1 MMRTT
6 RLATAR
12 IRTPLRL
19 GRSRPLRVVLATM
32 LGCAAAG
39 VLAVGPAVADTSV
52 STPVGSNPRGMVF
65 DPVNGD
71 VYVGNYGG
79 NSVSVIDGSTNTVV
93 DTIDLGNHKPYAL
106 AFDPI
111 NGDIYVS
118 TPPYNDGGVAVIDG
132 NNDTTANQVIAYVTT
147 NILGIVDVN
156 GIPTTA
162 QEGDGYPLGLAFDPV
177 NGDIYVT
184 ESISTKVQ
192 SDGTALHAD
201 GTTVT
206 VIDGNND
213 ATANTVVGTV
223 KVGNR
228 PVAVAFDAADGGM
241 YVANADDDTVSV
253 IDGTKDATANTVTST
268 VGPLGLYAGLGVAL
282 TDLAFDSAD
291 GNIYVTT
298 QGGTNSNLSGYV
310 SVIHGTTIVEPNVFP
325 SNSVYN
331 SNARLFGVA
340 FDPVNGDVYVVDNG
354 TVDVMDGSNSN
365 FGTVN
370 TFIGSF
376 GVGVEPLQAVF
387 DSTNDSIYVD
397 NLSGTVSVSRPQSIA
412 FTSPAPTNALVSNTS
427 TVAASGASGNP
438 VVFASATP
446 PVCTVSGT
454 TVSYVAAGTCQLYAD
469 QPGTADYLASPWVTQ
484 TFTVTQGS
492 LSPQS
497 VTFTSTPPTNAN
509 AGDDA
514 GSYTPTAT
522 GGASGKPVVFS
533 TDAAD
538 NSVCFFYQGAVYFGG
553 IQTEAGGVCVIDANQ
568 AGNAYY
574 GAAPL
579 ATQSFTVARA
589 AQIGFTAPGTGQVG
603 ASAVLTAT
611 ATLGQTVE
619 PVTFS
624 VDPSTATGVCAVSGV
639 NGSTL
644 SYVGVG
650 SCVVD
655 ANQASVG
662 GLAAA
667 AQVQGTVSVTPASA
681 PQVITFTPPG
691 GGTYGD
697 SATLS
702 ATGGASGNPVT
713 FSLDSTSGAGVCVLS
728 GTDGT
733 QLSYTA
739 VGSCV
744 VDADQ
749 AAGGN
754 YAAAPT
760 VQRTFPVAAAPLTV
774 TASSP
779 TAVYG
784 AGVPAVTA
792 SYSGFVNGD
801 SASTLSPAPT
811 CSTTATAGA
820 GAGSYVTSCSGAVD
834 PNYTIGYVTGTLTIA
849 RADQTI
855 QIMTPAPASA
865 SYGASFTVAAT
876 SSSGLTVGYASGG
889 ACSNSGA
896 TFTMT
901 SGTGTCTV
909 SFSQPGDANDNGAPS
924 RTESVTAQP
933 AGTSTALG
941 TSANPA
947 VQGQPV
953 TFTAT
958 VSVTP
963 PGAPIPGGTVD
974 FYDGATRIGSAT
986 LSNGQ
991 ASFAT
996 SGLSVGAH
1004 AITASYEGTDNYMGS
1019 FSSTSTQYVDINLS
1033 SFSTLSNINL
1043 KGVFLVNANLS
1054 GQNLSNSNLSGANL
1068 SGADLSNANLYGT
1081 NLSYANLTGADLSGA
1096 NLSYANLKGAT
1107 GLTAGQLTG
1116 VTWNK
1121 TGCPD
1126 GTLSNKDGGTC
1137 LHHLTP

>member
-1 MMRTT
+1 
-6 RLATAR
+6 
-12 IRTPLRL
+12 
-19 GRSRPLRVVLATM
+19 
-32 LGCAAAG
+32 
-39 VLAVGPAVADTSV
+39 
-52 STPVGSNPRGMVF
+52 
-65 DPVNGD
+65 
-71 VYVGNYGG
+71 
-79 NSVSVIDGSTNTVV
+79 
-93 DTIDLGNHKPYAL
+93 
-106 AFDPI
+106 
-111 NGDIYVS
+111 
-118 TPPYNDGGVAVIDG
+118 
-132 NNDTTANQVIAYVTT
+132 
-147 NILGIVDVN
+147 
-156 GIPTTA
+156 
-162 QEGDGYPLGLAFDPV
+162 
-177 NGDIYVT
+177 
-184 ESISTKVQ
+184 
-192 SDGTALHAD
+192 
-201 GTTVT
+201 
-206 VIDGNND
+206 
-213 ATANTVVGTV
+213 
-223 KVGNR
+223 
-228 PVAVAFDAADGGM
+228 
-241 YVANADDDTVSV
+241 
-253 IDGTKDATANTVTST
+253 
-268 VGPLGLYAGLGVAL
+268 
-282 TDLAFDSAD
+282 
-291 GNIYVTT
+291 
-298 QGGTNSNLSGYV
+298 
-310 SVIHGTTIVEPNVFP
+310 
-325 SNSVYN
+325 
-331 SNARLFGVA
+331 
-340 FDPVNGDVYVVDNG
+340 
-354 TVDVMDGSNSN
+354 MDGSNSN

-412 FTSPAPTNALVSNTS
+412 FTSPVPTNALVSNTS

-438 VVFASATP
+438 VVFASATS

-492 LSPQS
+492 LSPQA

-522 GGASGKPVVFS
+522 GGASRNPVGFS

-553 IQTEAGGVCVIDANQ
+553 IQTEAGGVCVIHANQ

-574 GAAPL
+574 AAAPQ

-603 ASAVLTAT
+603 GSATLTAT
-611 ATLGQTVE
+611 ATAGQTVE

-624 VDPSTATGVCAVSGV
+624 VDPSTAAGVCAVSGV

-644 SYVGVG
+644 SYVGAG
-650 SCVVD
+650 SCIVD

-662 GLAAA
+662 GLAGA
-667 AQVQGTVSVTPASA
+667 AQVQGTVSVTPAAA
-681 PQVITFTPPG
+681 PQAITFTPPA
-691 GGTYGD
+691 GGTYGA

-713 FSLDSTSGAGVCVLS
+713 FSLDSTSGAGVCALN
-728 GTDGT
+728 GIDGT
-733 QLSYTA
+733 HLSYTG

-749 AAGGN
+749 AASSN
-754 YAAAPT
+754 YGAAST
-760 VQRTFPVAAAPLTV
+760 VQQTIPVTAAPLMV

-784 AGVPAVTA
+784 AAVPAVTA
-792 SYSGFVNGD
+792 SYGGFVNGD
-801 SASTLSPAPT
+801 SQATLTTAPT

-820 GAGSYVTSCSGAVD
+820 GVGSYATSCSGAVD
-834 PNYTIGYVTGTLTIA
+834 PNYTIGYVTGTLTVA

-855 QIMTPAPASA
+855 WITTVAPASA
-865 SYGASFTVAAT
+865 SYGASFRVAAT
-876 SSSGLTVGYASGG
+876 SSSNLTVGYASGG

-909 SFSQPGDANDNGAPS
+909 TFSQPGDANDNAAPS
-924 RTESVTAQP
+924 LTESVTAQP
-933 AGTSTALG
+933 AGTTTTLG

-947 VQGQPV
+947 GQGQPV

-963 PGAPIPGGTVD
+963 RGAPIPSGTVY
-974 FYDGATRIGSAT
+974 FYDGDTWIGSAT
-986 LSNGQ
+986 LTTNGL

-1004 AITASYEGTDNYMGS
+1004 AITPHMRVPPTTWGASPRPPP
-1019 FSSTSTQYVDINLS
+1019 ST
-1033 SFSTLSNINL
+1033 
-1043 KGVFLVNANLS
+1043 
-1054 GQNLSNSNLSGANL
+1054 
-1068 SGADLSNANLYGT
+1068 
-1081 NLSYANLTGADLSGA
+1081 
-1096 NLSYANLKGAT
+1096 
-1107 GLTAGQLTG
+1107 
-1116 VTWNK
+1116 
-1121 TGCPD
+1121 
-1126 GTLSNKDGGTC
+1126 
-1137 LHHLTP
+1137 

>member
-1 MMRTT
+1 MMRKTL
-6 RLATAR
+6 LATVG

-19 GRSRPLRVVLATM
+19 GRLGPLRVVLATA
-32 LGCAAAG
+32 LSCALAG
-39 VLAVGPAVADTSV
+39 VFAVGPAAADTAVSV
-52 STPVGSNPRGMVF
+52 PVGSNSFGMAF
-65 DPVNGD
+65 DSANGD
-71 VYVGNYGG
+71 VYVANYGSH
-79 NSVSVIDGSTNTVV
+79 SVSVIDGSTNAVV
-93 DTIDLGNHKPYAL
+93 DTMAVTGQPYAL

-111 NGDIYVS
+111 NGDIYVT
-118 TPPYNDGGVAVIDG
+118 TPTYGGRVEVIDG
-132 NNDTTANQVIAYVTT
+132 STNQVVAVVTTA
-147 NILGIVDVN
+147 ILATVDVN

-184 ESISTKVQ
+184 ESNSTKVQ
-192 SDGTALHAD
+192 PDGTAIRAD

-206 VIDGNND
+206 VIDGNKD
-213 ATANTVVGTV
+213 ATANSVVGTV

-228 PVAVAFDAADGGM
+228 PVAMAFDAANGGM

-253 IDGTKDATANTVTST
+253 IDGTKDAAANTVTST

-340 FDPVNGDVYVVDNG
+340 FDPVNGDVYVVDASG

-412 FTSPAPTNALVSNTS
+412 FTSPVPTNALVSNTS

-438 VVFASATP
+438 VVFASATS

-492 LSPQS
+492 LSPQA
-497 VTFTSTPPTNAN
+497 VTLSSTPPTNAN

-522 GGASGKPVVFS
+522 GGASRNPVVFS

-553 IQTEAGGVCVIDANQ
+553 IQTEAGGVCVIHANQ

-574 GAAPL
+574 AAAPQ

-603 ASAVLTAT
+603 GSATLTAT
-611 ATLGQTVE
+611 ATAGQTVE

-624 VDPSTATGVCAVSGV
+624 VDPSTAAGVCAVSGV

-644 SYVGVG
+644 SYVGAG
-650 SCVVD
+650 SCIVD

-662 GLAAA
+662 GLAGA
-667 AQVQGTVSVTPASA
+667 AQVQGTVSVTPAAA
-681 PQVITFTPPG
+681 PQAITFTPPA
-691 GGTYGD
+691 GGTYGA

-713 FSLDSTSGAGVCVLS
+713 FSLDSTSGAGVCALN
-728 GTDGT
+728 GIDGT
-733 QLSYTA
+733 HLSYTG

-744 VDADQ
+744 VYADQ
-749 AAGGN
+749 AASSN
-754 YAAAPT
+754 Y
-760 VQRTFPVAAAPLTV
+760 
-774 TASSP
+774 
-779 TAVYG
+779 
-784 AGVPAVTA
+784 
-792 SYSGFVNGD
+792 
-801 SASTLSPAPT
+801 
-811 CSTTATAGA
+811 
-820 GAGSYVTSCSGAVD
+820 
-834 PNYTIGYVTGTLTIA
+834 
-849 RADQTI
+849 
-855 QIMTPAPASA
+855 
-865 SYGASFTVAAT
+865 
-876 SSSGLTVGYASGG
+876 
-889 ACSNSGA
+889 
-896 TFTMT
+896 
-901 SGTGTCTV
+901 
-909 SFSQPGDANDNGAPS
+909 
-924 RTESVTAQP
+924 
-933 AGTSTALG
+933 
-941 TSANPA
+941 
-947 VQGQPV
+947 
-953 TFTAT
+953 
-958 VSVTP
+958 
-963 PGAPIPGGTVD
+963 
-974 FYDGATRIGSAT
+974 
-986 LSNGQ
+986 
-991 ASFAT
+991 
-996 SGLSVGAH
+996 
-1004 AITASYEGTDNYMGS
+1004 
-1019 FSSTSTQYVDINLS
+1019 
-1033 SFSTLSNINL
+1033 
-1043 KGVFLVNANLS
+1043 
-1054 GQNLSNSNLSGANL
+1054 
-1068 SGADLSNANLYGT
+1068 
-1081 NLSYANLTGADLSGA
+1081 
-1096 NLSYANLKGAT
+1096 
-1107 GLTAGQLTG
+1107 
-1116 VTWNK
+1116 
-1121 TGCPD
+1121 
-1126 GTLSNKDGGTC
+1126 
-1137 LHHLTP
+1137 

>member
-1 MMRTT
+1 MAG
-6 RLATAR
+6 LVAVSAG
-12 IRTPLRL
+12 P
-19 GRSRPLRVVLATM
+19 
-32 LGCAAAG
+32 AAADT
-39 VLAVGPAVADTSV
+39 AVSV
-52 STPVGSNPRGMVF
+52 PVGSNSFGMAF
-65 DPVNGD
+65 DSANGD
-71 VYVGNYGG
+71 VYVANYG
-79 NSVSVIDGSTNTVV
+79 SHTVSVIDGSTNTAV
-93 DTIDLGNHKPYAL
+93 DTVAVSGQPYAL

-111 NGDIYVS
+111 NGDIYVT
-118 TPPYNDGGVAVIDG
+118 TPTYGGRVEVIDG
-132 NNDTTANQVIAYVTT
+132 STNQVVAVVTTA
-147 NILGIVDVN
+147 ILATVDVN

-177 NGDIYVT
+177 NGDVYVT
-184 ESISTKVQ
+184 ESMSTKVQ
-192 SDGTALHAD
+192 PDGTAIRAD

-206 VIDGNND
+206 VIDGNKD
-213 ATANTVVGTV
+213 ATANSVVGTV

-291 GNIYVTT
+291 GNMYVTT
-298 QGGTNSNLSGYV
+298 QGGTNNNLSGYV

-492 LSPQS
+492 LSPQA

-522 GGASGKPVVFS
+522 GGASGNPVVFS

-553 IQTEAGGVCVIDANQ
+553 IQTEAGGVCVIHANQ

-574 GAAPL
+574 AAAPQ

-603 ASAVLTAT
+603 GSATLTAT
-611 ATLGQTVE
+611 ATAGQTVE

-650 SCVVD
+650 SCIVD

-667 AQVQGTVSVTPASA
+667 APVQGTILVTPAAA
-681 PQVITFTPPG
+681 PQAITFTAPA
-691 GGTYGD
+691 GGTYGA

-713 FSLDSTSGAGVCVLS
+713 FSLNSTSGAGVCALN
-728 GTDGT
+728 GIDGT
-733 QLSYTA
+733 HLSYTG

-749 AAGGN
+749 AASSN
-754 YAAAPT
+754 YGAAST
-760 VQRTFPVAAAPLTV
+760 VQQTIPVTAAPLTV

-784 AGVPAVTA
+784 AAVPAVTA

-801 SASTLSPAPT
+801 SQATLTTAPT

-820 GAGSYVTSCSGAVD
+820 GVGSYATSCSGAVGT
-834 PNYTIGYVTGTLTIA
+834 NYTIAYVAGKVTVTPATLTVTANPVSRLYGAANPPLTTTLAGFVNGDSALSATTGSPACTTPATAASSVGTYAITCTAGTLSAANYQFTLAPGQLTVTATKTVTGTQSGAITIRAGQALYIPTGATVKGPITIAAGGALDIEGGSVIGSISTTSHGGPSSVRLCGAHVKGALTI
-849 RADQTI
+849 
-855 QIMTPAPASA
+855 
-865 SYGASFTVAAT
+865 
-876 SSSGLTVGYASGG
+876 
-889 ACSNSGA
+889 SGA
-896 TFTMT
+896 TGPVVIGEV
-901 SGTGTCTV
+901 SGCAGDTLVGPVSITANTGGVSVVGATVTGPVTVTGNRGGIVYQNNTV
-909 SFSQPGDANDNGAPS
+909 SGP
-924 RTESVTAQP
+924 VTAF
-933 AGTSTALG
+933 
-941 TSANPA
+941 AN
-947 VQGQPV
+947 
-953 TFTAT
+953 
-958 VSVTP
+958 S
-963 PGAPIPGGTVD
+963 
-974 FYDGATRIGSAT
+974 
-986 LSNGQ
+986 
-991 ASFAT
+991 
-996 SGLSVGAH
+996 
-1004 AITASYEGTDNYMGS
+1004 
-1019 FSSTSTQYVDINLS
+1019 
-1033 SFSTLSNINL
+1033 
-1043 KGVFLVNANLS
+1043 
-1054 GQNLSNSNLSGANL
+1054 
-1068 SGADLSNANLYGT
+1068 
-1081 NLSYANLTGADLSGA
+1081 
-1096 NLSYANLKGAT
+1096 
-1107 GLTAGQLTG
+1107 
-1116 VTWNK
+1116 
-1121 TGCPD
+1121 
-1126 GTLSNKDGGTC
+1126 
-1137 LHHLTP
+1137 